1 MELIIQQPSA
11 FSFVYVRYDK
21 IENRNDHIKETRQ
34 EIQSKA
40 FTQPFDNH
48 IPSFL
53 DIILD
58 ILFLIMNC
66 LDGVVERGH
75 STSYSLN
82 PNRSLDRNKRVIKEF
97 VFLFHPSPPLF
108 RHLAA
113 VRVSP

>member
-34 EIQSKA
+34 GNRSSACSANIMNYE
-40 FTQPFDNH
+40 FR
-48 IPSFL
+48 
-53 DIILD
+53 
-58 ILFLIMNC
+58 IMNC
-66 LDGVVERGH
+66 LGGVVERGR
-75 STSYSLN
+75 STSYSLS
-82 PNRSLDRNKRVIKEF
+82 PNRSLDRNKHIIREF